1 MENNQENNHFSYTY
15 SAREQSEVR
24 RIREKYAEDETR
36 REETPLDTLRRLDGR
51 VSKKA
56 HAIALSLGVVGIL
69 ILGFGMSLVMT
80 ELGSHL
86 SLEQSQ
92 AMVIGIAVGLVG
104 CIPVALAYPIY
115 RLTLKRERKKIA
127 PQILRLTDELMK

>member
-1 MENNQENNHFSYTY
+1 MNHNDQKFIAQKIRAQYMEKEITDLEELRALDAKVKRPTNVFAYLFGSFS
-15 SAREQSEVR
+15 
-24 RIREKYAEDETR
+24 
-36 REETPLDTLRRLDGR
+36 
-51 VSKKA
+51 
-56 HAIALSLGVVGIL
+56 AIIMGA
-69 ILGFGMSLVMT
+69 GMSLVMT

-86 SLEQSQ
+86 SLEQSR